1 LSDNKLLIEED
12 IMTEV
17 PMNQVNSPSLKQSF
31 MRHFH
36 SWGYQGFKY
45 LVYTLLAINVYLFF
59 KEEWLASK
67 VVFAS
72 GITLDNIVEAFSS
85 TIDTAAWLILLLL
98 FELETYVI
106 DDDKLTG
113 STKWTLHGVRAF
125 CYIFIL
131 YSLYGYMTK
140 VGLIGQFAP
149 HQITD
154 LCSLAKE
161 WKFMETMN
169 VYNEFTAETCRSLST
184 ANSEFFSH
192 EKLKVIA
199 TADSLSTT
207 TALAWVDVLNAS
219 AWVSV
224 VLMLEVDV
232 RIQLGNISSKLW
244 EKYNIFVKV
253 AVYGILLVAAVYWG
267 VTGNFL
273 EFWDA
278 FLWIIAFVLIEM
290 NLFEWQAEIEE
301 RNNQSKATVVN
312 TENN

>member
-1 LSDNKLLIEED
+1 
-12 IMTEV
+12 MTEV
-17 PMNQVNSPSLKQSF
+17 QMKQTNTTSLKQSF

-85 TIDTAAWLILLLL
+85 TIDTGAWLVLLLL
-98 FELETYVI
+98 FELETSVI
-106 DDDKLTG
+106 DDDKLVG
-113 STKWTLHGVRAF
+113 ATKWSLHGIRAF

-149 HQITD
+149 HQVSD

-161 WKFMETMN
+161 WKFMETLN
-169 VYNEFTAETCRSLST
+169 VYNEFTSDTCRTISA
-184 ANSEFFSH
+184 ANTEFFSH
-192 EKLKVIA
+192 SGYKVITDA
-199 TADSLSTT
+199 NTLKDVVG
-207 TALAWVDVLNAS
+207 LAWVDVINAT
-219 AWVSV
+219 AWLSV
-224 VLMLEVDV
+224 VLMLEIDV
-232 RIQLGNISSKLW
+232 HTQLGNISSKLW
-244 EKYNIFVKV
+244 QKYHLFVK
-253 AVYGILLVAAVYWG
+253 AIVYSVLFIAAVYWG

-278 FLWIIAFVLIEM
+278 FLWIVAFVLIEM
-290 NLFEWQAEIEE
+290 NMFEWQAEVAE
-301 RNNQSKATVVN
+301 RNKNQ
-312 TENN
+312 

>member
-1 LSDNKLLIEED
+1 
-12 IMTEV
+12 MPEV
-17 PMNQVNSPSLKQSF
+17 PMNQTPIPPTNTSFKQSF
-31 MRHFH
+31 MNHFH

-59 KEEWLASK
+59 SEEWLAAK

-72 GITLDNIVEAFSS
+72 GITIDNVVEAFSS
-85 TIDTAAWLILLLL
+85 TIDTAAWLVLLLL

-106 DDDKLTG
+106 DDEKLTG
-113 STKWTLHGVRAF
+113 STKWTLHGIRAF
-125 CYIFIL
+125 CYLFIL

-140 VGLIGQFAP
+140 VGLISQFSP

-161 WKFMETMN
+161 WKFMETLN
-169 VYNEFTAETCRSLST
+169 VYNEFTKETCRTLSAT
-184 ANSEFFSH
+184 SSEFFSH
-192 EKLKVIA
+192 DGYKVI
-199 TADSLSTT
+199 TDLNTLNNVKG
-207 TALAWVDVLNAS
+207 LAWVDVINAT

-224 VLMLEVDV
+224 VVMLEID
-232 RIQLGNISSKLW
+232 IHTQLGNISSQLW

-253 AVYGILLVAAVYWG
+253 TVYSVLFLAAVYWG

-278 FLWIIAFVLIEM
+278 FLWIVAFVLIEM
-290 NLFEWQAEIEE
+290 NMFEWQAEVAE
-301 RNNQSKATVVN
+301 RNSKSK
-312 TENN
+312 EI

>member
-1 LSDNKLLIEED
+1 
-12 IMTEV
+12 MTQV
-17 PMNQVNSPSLKQSF
+17 PMTPTNPSPLKQSF

-45 LVYTLLAINVYLFF
+45 LVYTLLAMNVYLFF
-59 KEEWLASK
+59 SEEWLAAK
-67 VVFAS
+67 VVFSA
-72 GITLDNIVEAFSS
+72 GITLNNVIEAFSS
-85 TIDTAAWLILLLL
+85 TIDTGAWLILLLL

-106 DDDKLTG
+106 DDTNLKG
-113 STKWTLHGVRAF
+113 ATKWTLHGIRAF

-140 VGLIGQFAP
+140 VGLIAQFSP
-149 HQITD
+149 HQVSD

-169 VYNEFTAETCRSLST
+169 VYNPLTTETCRTLST
-184 ANSEFFSH
+184 ANSQFFSY
-192 EKLKVIA
+192 EKFKIITDAQTLKNV
-199 TADSLSTT
+199 
-207 TALAWVDVLNAS
+207 TALAWVDVVNAT

-224 VLMLEVDV
+224 VVMLEID
-232 RIQLGNISSKLW
+232 IHTQLGNISSKLW

-253 AVYGILLVAAVYWG
+253 TVYSVLFLAAVYWG

-278 FLWIIAFVLIEM
+278 FLWIVAFVLIEM
-290 NLFEWQAEIEE
+290 NMFEWQAEVAM
-301 RNNQSKATVVN
+301 RNSKAKANSGT
-312 TENN
+312 